1 MNRLRHDAGVS
12 QISTEMIETIIQK
25 AHKNELH
32 VLEQEEWYLNLLEVP
47 EEKMVGRILT
57 D

>member
-1 MNRLRHDAGVS
+1 
-12 QISTEMIETIIQK
+12 MIETIIQK